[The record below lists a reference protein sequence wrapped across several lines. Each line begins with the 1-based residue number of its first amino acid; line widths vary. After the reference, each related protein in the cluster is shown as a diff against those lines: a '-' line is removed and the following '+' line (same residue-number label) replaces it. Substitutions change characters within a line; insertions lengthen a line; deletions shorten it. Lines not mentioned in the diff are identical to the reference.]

1 MNVVDVAD
9 FYVSV
14 LDSLS
19 QQIAVIDA
27 QGFIQW
33 VNRSWR
39 TFSEE
44 NGGEPDKA
52 WRGTNYL
59 NVCGSSADSG
69 NRDGRDALTGIEKV
83 IEGKQSTFYF
93 EYPCHSP
100 TEQRWFMMR
109 IHPLNWNEPKYFV
122 VTHENITERKLA
134 EIRVGEL
141 AVLDGLT
148 GIANRQRFDD
158 FLEDEWRRARRL
170 GHPVSMALCG
180 IDFFKPYNDNYGHM
194 AGDECLR
201 RVSEAL
207 KPFARRPDDLVA
219 RYGGEEFAM
228 VLGTTEEQPAC
239 KLAEKIRATIQA
251 LNILHE
257 HATPAGCVTISVGVA
272 TLRPETKPDASPH
285 DLIEAA
291 DQALY
296 KAKRSGRNRAF
307 SKGGQIQSNSAK
319 TPRLASRRS
328 DDLAPR
334 R

>member
-1 MNVVDVAD
+1 MNVAEAAD

-27 QGFIQW
+27 QGVIQW
-33 VNRSWR
+33 VNRSWK

-59 NVCGSSADSG
+59 NVCGSAAESG
-69 NRDGRDALTGIEKV
+69 ERDGGDALTGIEKV
-83 IEGKQSTFYF
+83 IAGEQPTFYF

-109 IHPLNWNEPKYFV
+109 IHPLDWNKPKYFV
-122 VTHENITERKLA
+122 VTHENITERKLV
-134 EIRVGEL
+134 EIRVEEL

-148 GIANRQRFDD
+148 GIANRHRFDD

-170 GHPVSMALCG
+170 GHPVSLALCD
-180 IDFFKPYNDNYGHM
+180 IDFFKPYNDTYGHM

-201 RVSEAL
+201 RVGEAL
-207 KPFARRPDDLVA
+207 KPFSRRPGDLVA
-219 RYGGEEFAM
+219 RYGGEEFA
-228 VLGTTEEQPAC
+228 VILGNTDEQTAR
-239 KLAEKIRATIQA
+239 KVAGDIRAAIQA
-251 LNILHE
+251 LNIPHE
-257 HATPAGCVTISVGVA
+257 HATATGCVTTSVGVA
-272 TLRPETKPDASPH
+272 TLRPHAQPDASPH
-285 DLIEAA
+285 GLIEAA

-307 SKGGQIQSNSAK
+307 SQAGQIH
-319 TPRLASRRS
+319 TH
-328 DDLAPR
+328 
-334 R
+334 

>member
-1 MNVVDVAD
+1 MNVAESAD

-27 QGFIQW
+27 HGVILW
-33 VNRSWR
+33 VNRPWV

-59 NVCGSSADSG
+59 NVCGSAAESG
-69 NRDGRDALTGIEKV
+69 DRDGGDALTGIEEV
-83 IEGKQSTFYF
+83 IAGKQPNFYL

-109 IHPLNWNEPKYFV
+109 IHPLHGYKAPYFV
-122 VTHENITERKLA
+122 VTHENITERKLV
-134 EIRVGEL
+134 EIRVEEL
-141 AVLDGLT
+141 AVVDGLT
-148 GIANRQRFDD
+148 GIANRHRFDD
-158 FLEDEWRRARRL
+158 FLEDEWRRARRP
-170 GHPVSMALCG
+170 GHPVSLALLD

-201 RVSEAL
+201 RVGEAL
-207 KPFARRPDDLVA
+207 KRFSRRASDLVA
-219 RYGGEEFAM
+219 RYGGEEFAII
-228 VLGTTEEQPAC
+228 LGNTDEQTAC
-239 KLAEKIRATIQA
+239 ARAEGIRAAIQA
-251 LNILHE
+251 LNIPHE
-257 HATPAGCVTISVGVA
+257 HATPTGCVTISVGVA
-272 TLRPETKPDASPH
+272 TRRPDAQLDTPPH

-296 KAKRSGRNRAF
+296 KAKRSGRNRTF
-307 SKGGQIQSNSAK
+307 SQGGQVHVLPAGN
-319 TPRLASRRS
+319 RS
-328 DDLAPR
+328 G
-334 R
+334 

>member
-1 MNVVDVAD
+1 MNVAEAAD

-27 QGFIQW
+27 QGLIHW

-44 NGGEPDKA
+44 NGGESDKTG
-52 WRGTNYL
+52 RGSNYL
-59 NVCGSSADSG
+59 GVCGNAAAGGDV
-69 NRDGRDALTGIEKV
+69 DGGDALAGIEQV
-83 IEGKQSTFYF
+83 IGGQQPTFYF

-100 TEQRWFMMR
+100 VDRRWFMMR
-109 IHPLNWNEPKYFV
+109 VHPLDGYKQTYFV
-122 VTHENITERKLA
+122 VTHENITERKLV
-134 EIRVGEL
+134 EMRVEEL

-148 GIANRQRFDD
+148 GIANRHRFDD
-158 FLEDEWRRARRL
+158 FLEDEWRRAHRL
-170 GHPVSMALCG
+170 GHPVSLALCD
-180 IDFFKPYNDNYGHM
+180 IDFFKPYNDNYGHL

-207 KPFARRPDDLVA
+207 KPFSRRPGDLVA
-219 RYGGEEFAM
+219 RYGGEEFA
-228 VLGTTEEQPAC
+228 VILGNTDEHTAC
-239 KLAEKIRATIQA
+239 KLASDIRAAIEA
-251 LNILHE
+251 LNIPHQ
-257 HATPAGCVTISVGVA
+257 HATTAGCVTISVGVA
-272 TLRPETKPDASPH
+272 TLRPDSQPDGSSD

-307 SKGGQIQSNSAK
+307 SQGGQIHIH
-319 TPRLASRRS
+319 
-328 DDLAPR
+328 
-334 R
+334 

>member
-1 MNVVDVAD
+1 MNVAEAAD

-33 VNRSWR
+33 VNRSWK
-39 TFSEE
+39 TFSAD
-44 NGGEPDKA
+44 NGGKPDNTG
-52 WRGTNYL
+52 RGTNYL
-59 NVCGSSADSG
+59 QVCGRAAEGGD
-69 NRDGRDALTGIEKV
+69 RDGGDALAGIETV
-83 IEGKQSTFYF
+83 IAGDRPTFYF

-100 TEQRWFMMR
+100 ADQRWFVMR
-109 IHPLNWNEPKYFV
+109 VQPLDFEGPRYFV
-122 VTHENITERKLA
+122 VSHENISERKLV
-134 EIRVGEL
+134 ENRLEEL

-148 GIANRQRFDD
+148 GIANRHRLDD
-158 FLEDEWRRARRL
+158 FLEDEWRRTRRL
-170 GHPVSMALCG
+170 GQPVSMALCD
-180 IDFFKPYNDNYGHM
+180 IDFFKPYNDTYGHM

-207 KPFARRPDDLVA
+207 KPFSRRPGDLVA
-219 RYGGEEFAM
+219 RYGGEEFA
-228 VLGTTEEQPAC
+228 VILGNTDEQAAC
-239 KLAEKIRATIQA
+239 TLAEDIRAAVQA
-251 LNILHE
+251 LNIPHE

-272 TLRPETKPDASPH
+272 TLRPDTQPDATPH

-307 SKGGQIQSNSAK
+307 SQGGQIHIHYAVGN
-319 TPRLASRRS
+319 
-328 DDLAPR
+328 
-334 R
+334 